1 MRTLLCVFLL
11 CSFVWGQDSNSAGQG
26 QSLADMARKLRKD
39 HTQEV
44 RLTPEEEKK
53 LLKEAYKKVSEDLK
67 EKEVL
72 LRQKDKEI
80 LNWEKLTKGR
90 YVYHG

>member
-11 CSFVWGQDSNSAGQG
+11 CSFVRGQDSNSAGQG

-53 LLKEAYKKVSEDLK
+53 LLDSVRELFTFASEDAELAK
-67 EKEVL
+67 RSAVK
-72 LRQKDKEI
+72 
-80 LNWEKLTKGR
+80 
-90 YVYHG
+90 